1 MQQILDIMNQLAQS
15 LATSLNRG
23 STVLIY
29 VYHATIS
36 NDFPNADS
44 IALFVCQLQYCISC
58 QVKLKN
64 GFQHFPPVFDIQDLE
79 VRDYQNGDLFPGN
92 YVFI

>member
-1 MQQILDIMNQLAQS
+1 M
-15 LATSLNRG
+15 
-23 STVLIY
+23 
-29 VYHATIS
+29 YHATIS

-92 YVFI
+92 YVFLYSSATTVYTFSWGFCSF